1 MYITRHMEKP
11 VMELNE
17 QYPVLLLT
25 GPRQVGKTTMLEHLI
40 EVEGKGRKK
49 VSLDDLTLRELAKT
63 DPKMFFQLY
72 QPPLLIDEVQYAPEL
87 FPYIKI
93 MVDERHQPG
102 DFWLTGSQLFKMME
116 GVQESLAGRVA
127 LLHLSPLS
135 QSEIMKRPP
144 EPPFSLELP
153 LLSERQNGRQML
165 NTPKVFQRI
174 HQGGMPAL
182 VTGTYSNAS
191 IFYSSYIDTYMERD
205 VRRLS
210 NDIDSLKFLRF
221 LRSVAARTSQQVNY
235 KGIAD
240 DAEIDQTT
248 AKNWL
253 HVLEALGIIFLLEP
267 YSNNVL
273 KRTVSTPKLYFY
285 DSGIVCYL
293 TRWSSPE
300 TAMEGAM
307 SGALLENYTVAE
319 IIKTYQNAGQEPF
332 LYYYRDKDAREID
345 LILERDGKLFPI
357 EIKKMASPP
366 KKLTKV
372 FDLIDPAHSD
382 SFNAFAYIRDDK
394 DVMKLVNNFIKNTT
408 PKGAQQNDPF
418 WERSEIAL
426 DTALILY
433 LIHEAPPEEQN
444 FEMLIY
450 MMNFAEVREEDDQY
464 RSPLD
469 MLFRVLEE
477 EQPNHVAVKQY
488 KAFKQ
493 AAGDICSK

>member
-165 NTPKVFQRI
+165 NTPEVFQHI

-366 KKLTKV
+366 KELTKV
-372 FDLIDPAHSD
+372 FDLID
-382 SFNAFAYIRDDK
+382 K
-394 DVMKLVNNFIKNTT
+394 
-408 PKGAQQNDPF
+408 
-418 WERSEIAL
+418 
-426 DTALILY
+426 
-433 LIHEAPPEEQN
+433 
-444 FEMLIY
+444 
-450 MMNFAEVREEDDQY
+450 
-464 RSPLD
+464 SPLQRGTGAILCMAD
-469 MLFRVLEE
+469 QLG
-477 EQPNHVAVKQY
+477 
-488 KAFKQ
+488 AFDQ
-493 AAGDICSK
+493 NNLIVPISLI

>member
-165 NTPKVFQRI
+165 NTPEVFQRI

-267 YSNNVL
+267 YSNNFL

-372 FDLIDPAHSD
+372 FDLID
-382 SFNAFAYIRDDK
+382 K
-394 DVMKLVNNFIKNTT
+394 
-408 PKGAQQNDPF
+408 
-418 WERSEIAL
+418 
-426 DTALILY
+426 
-433 LIHEAPPEEQN
+433 
-444 FEMLIY
+444 
-450 MMNFAEVREEDDQY
+450 
-464 RSPLD
+464 SPLQRGTGAILCMAD
-469 MLFRVLEE
+469 QLG
-477 EQPNHVAVKQY
+477 
-488 KAFKQ
+488 AFDQ
-493 AAGDICSK
+493 NNLIVPISLI

>member
-165 NTPKVFQRI
+165 NTPEVFQHI

-285 DSGIVCYL
+285 DSGIDCYL

-345 LILERDGKLFPI
+345 LILEQDGKLFPI

-372 FDLIDPAHSD
+372 FDLID
-382 SFNAFAYIRDDK
+382 K
-394 DVMKLVNNFIKNTT
+394 
-408 PKGAQQNDPF
+408 
-418 WERSEIAL
+418 
-426 DTALILY
+426 
-433 LIHEAPPEEQN
+433 
-444 FEMLIY
+444 
-450 MMNFAEVREEDDQY
+450 
-464 RSPLD
+464 SPLQRGTGAILCMAD
-469 MLFRVLEE
+469 QLG
-477 EQPNHVAVKQY
+477 
-488 KAFKQ
+488 AFDQ
-493 AAGDICSK
+493 NNLIVPISLI

>member
-63 DPKMFFQLY
+63 YPKMFFQLY

-165 NTPKVFQRI
+165 NTPEVFQRI

-332 LYYYRDKDAREID
+332 LYYYRDKDAREIY

-372 FDLIDPAHSD
+372 FDLID
-382 SFNAFAYIRDDK
+382 K
-394 DVMKLVNNFIKNTT
+394 
-408 PKGAQQNDPF
+408 
-418 WERSEIAL
+418 
-426 DTALILY
+426 
-433 LIHEAPPEEQN
+433 
-444 FEMLIY
+444 
-450 MMNFAEVREEDDQY
+450 
-464 RSPLD
+464 SPLQRGTGAILCMAD
-469 MLFRVLEE
+469 QLG
-477 EQPNHVAVKQY
+477 
-488 KAFKQ
+488 AFDQ
-493 AAGDICSK
+493 NNLIVPISLI

>member
-165 NTPKVFQRI
+165 NTPEVFQRI

-267 YSNNVL
+267 

-372 FDLIDPAHSD
+372 FDLID
-382 SFNAFAYIRDDK
+382 K
-394 DVMKLVNNFIKNTT
+394 
-408 PKGAQQNDPF
+408 
-418 WERSEIAL
+418 
-426 DTALILY
+426 
-433 LIHEAPPEEQN
+433 
-444 FEMLIY
+444 
-450 MMNFAEVREEDDQY
+450 
-464 RSPLD
+464 SPLQRGTGAILCMAD
-469 MLFRVLEE
+469 QLG
-477 EQPNHVAVKQY
+477 
-488 KAFKQ
+488 AFDQ
-493 AAGDICSK
+493 NNLIVPISLI

>member
-144 EPPFSLELP
+144 GPPFSLELP

-165 NTPKVFQRI
+165 NTPEVFQHI

-372 FDLIDPAHSD
+372 FDLID
-382 SFNAFAYIRDDK
+382 K
-394 DVMKLVNNFIKNTT
+394 
-408 PKGAQQNDPF
+408 
-418 WERSEIAL
+418 
-426 DTALILY
+426 
-433 LIHEAPPEEQN
+433 
-444 FEMLIY
+444 
-450 MMNFAEVREEDDQY
+450 
-464 RSPLD
+464 SPLQRGTGAILCMAD
-469 MLFRVLEE
+469 QLG
-477 EQPNHVAVKQY
+477 
-488 KAFKQ
+488 AFDQ
-493 AAGDICSK
+493 NNLIVPISLI

>member
-165 NTPKVFQRI
+165 NTPEVFQHI

-191 IFYSSYIDTYMERD
+191 IFYSSYIDSYMERD

-372 FDLIDPAHSD
+372 FDLID
-382 SFNAFAYIRDDK
+382 K
-394 DVMKLVNNFIKNTT
+394 
-408 PKGAQQNDPF
+408 
-418 WERSEIAL
+418 
-426 DTALILY
+426 
-433 LIHEAPPEEQN
+433 
-444 FEMLIY
+444 
-450 MMNFAEVREEDDQY
+450 
-464 RSPLD
+464 SPLQRGTGAILCMAD
-469 MLFRVLEE
+469 QLG
-477 EQPNHVAVKQY
+477 
-488 KAFKQ
+488 AFDQ
-493 AAGDICSK
+493 NNLIVPISLI

>member
-165 NTPKVFQRI
+165 NTPEVFQHI

-357 EIKKMASPP
+357 EIKKMVSPP

-372 FDLIDPAHSD
+372 FDLID
-382 SFNAFAYIRDDK
+382 K
-394 DVMKLVNNFIKNTT
+394 
-408 PKGAQQNDPF
+408 
-418 WERSEIAL
+418 
-426 DTALILY
+426 
-433 LIHEAPPEEQN
+433 
-444 FEMLIY
+444 
-450 MMNFAEVREEDDQY
+450 
-464 RSPLD
+464 SPLQRGTGAILCMAD
-469 MLFRVLEE
+469 QLG
-477 EQPNHVAVKQY
+477 
-488 KAFKQ
+488 AFDQ
-493 AAGDICSK
+493 NNLIVPISLI

>member
-165 NTPKVFQRI
+165 NTPEVFQRI

-293 TRWSSPE
+293 TRWSRPE

-372 FDLIDPAHSD
+372 FDLID
-382 SFNAFAYIRDDK
+382 K
-394 DVMKLVNNFIKNTT
+394 
-408 PKGAQQNDPF
+408 
-418 WERSEIAL
+418 
-426 DTALILY
+426 
-433 LIHEAPPEEQN
+433 
-444 FEMLIY
+444 
-450 MMNFAEVREEDDQY
+450 
-464 RSPLD
+464 SPLQRGTGAILCMAD
-469 MLFRVLEE
+469 QLG
-477 EQPNHVAVKQY
+477 
-488 KAFKQ
+488 AFDQ
-493 AAGDICSK
+493 NNLIVPISLI

>member
-1 MYITRHMEKP
+1 MYITRHMEKT

-165 NTPKVFQRI
+165 NTPEVFQRI

-210 NDIDSLKFLRF
+210 HDIDSLKFLRF

-372 FDLIDPAHSD
+372 FDLID
-382 SFNAFAYIRDDK
+382 K
-394 DVMKLVNNFIKNTT
+394 
-408 PKGAQQNDPF
+408 
-418 WERSEIAL
+418 
-426 DTALILY
+426 
-433 LIHEAPPEEQN
+433 
-444 FEMLIY
+444 
-450 MMNFAEVREEDDQY
+450 
-464 RSPLD
+464 SPLQRGTGAILCMAD
-469 MLFRVLEE
+469 QLG
-477 EQPNHVAVKQY
+477 
-488 KAFKQ
+488 AFDQ
-493 AAGDICSK
+493 NNLIVPISLI

>member
-135 QSEIMKRPP
+135 QSEIMKCPP

-372 FDLIDPAHSD
+372 FDLID
-382 SFNAFAYIRDDK
+382 K
-394 DVMKLVNNFIKNTT
+394 
-408 PKGAQQNDPF
+408 
-418 WERSEIAL
+418 
-426 DTALILY
+426 
-433 LIHEAPPEEQN
+433 
-444 FEMLIY
+444 
-450 MMNFAEVREEDDQY
+450 
-464 RSPLD
+464 SPLQRGTGAILCMAD
-469 MLFRVLEE
+469 QLG
-477 EQPNHVAVKQY
+477 
-488 KAFKQ
+488 AFDQ
-493 AAGDICSK
+493 NNLIVPISLI

>member
-165 NTPKVFQRI
+165 NTPEVFQRI

-221 LRSVAARTSQQVNY
+221 LRSVAVRTSQQVNY

-372 FDLIDPAHSD
+372 FDLID
-382 SFNAFAYIRDDK
+382 K
-394 DVMKLVNNFIKNTT
+394 
-408 PKGAQQNDPF
+408 
-418 WERSEIAL
+418 
-426 DTALILY
+426 
-433 LIHEAPPEEQN
+433 
-444 FEMLIY
+444 
-450 MMNFAEVREEDDQY
+450 
-464 RSPLD
+464 SPLQRGTGAILCMAD
-469 MLFRVLEE
+469 QLG
-477 EQPNHVAVKQY
+477 
-488 KAFKQ
+488 AFDQ
-493 AAGDICSK
+493 NNLIVPISLI

>member
-135 QSEIMKRPP
+135 QSEIMTRPP

-165 NTPKVFQRI
+165 NTPEVFQRI

-372 FDLIDPAHSD
+372 FDLID
-382 SFNAFAYIRDDK
+382 K
-394 DVMKLVNNFIKNTT
+394 
-408 PKGAQQNDPF
+408 
-418 WERSEIAL
+418 
-426 DTALILY
+426 
-433 LIHEAPPEEQN
+433 
-444 FEMLIY
+444 
-450 MMNFAEVREEDDQY
+450 
-464 RSPLD
+464 SPLQRGTGAILCMAD
-469 MLFRVLEE
+469 QLG
-477 EQPNHVAVKQY
+477 
-488 KAFKQ
+488 AFDQ
-493 AAGDICSK
+493 NNLIVPISLI

>member
-165 NTPKVFQRI
+165 NTPEVFQRI

-221 LRSVAARTSQQVNY
+221 LRSVAARASQQVNY

-240 DAEIDQTT
+240 DAEIDHTT

-372 FDLIDPAHSD
+372 FDLID
-382 SFNAFAYIRDDK
+382 K
-394 DVMKLVNNFIKNTT
+394 
-408 PKGAQQNDPF
+408 
-418 WERSEIAL
+418 
-426 DTALILY
+426 
-433 LIHEAPPEEQN
+433 
-444 FEMLIY
+444 
-450 MMNFAEVREEDDQY
+450 
-464 RSPLD
+464 SPLQRGTGAILCMAD
-469 MLFRVLEE
+469 QLG
-477 EQPNHVAVKQY
+477 
-488 KAFKQ
+488 AFDQ
-493 AAGDICSK
+493 NNLIVPISLI

>member
-165 NTPKVFQRI
+165 NTPEVFQRI

-372 FDLIDPAHSD
+372 FDLID
-382 SFNAFAYIRDDK
+382 K
-394 DVMKLVNNFIKNTT
+394 
-408 PKGAQQNDPF
+408 
-418 WERSEIAL
+418 
-426 DTALILY
+426 
-433 LIHEAPPEEQN
+433 
-444 FEMLIY
+444 
-450 MMNFAEVREEDDQY
+450 
-464 RSPLD
+464 SPLQHGTGAILCMAD
-469 MLFRVLEE
+469 QLG
-477 EQPNHVAVKQY
+477 
-488 KAFKQ
+488 AFDQ
-493 AAGDICSK
+493 NNLIVPISLI

>member
-144 EPPFSLELP
+144 EPPFSLELS

-165 NTPKVFQRI
+165 NTPEVFQHI

-182 VTGTYSNAS
+182 VTGTYSNAP

-253 HVLEALGIIFLLEP
+253 HVLEELGIIFLLEP

-319 IIKTYQNAGQEPF
+319 IIKTYQNTGQEPF

-372 FDLIDPAHSD
+372 FDLID
-382 SFNAFAYIRDDK
+382 K
-394 DVMKLVNNFIKNTT
+394 
-408 PKGAQQNDPF
+408 
-418 WERSEIAL
+418 
-426 DTALILY
+426 
-433 LIHEAPPEEQN
+433 
-444 FEMLIY
+444 
-450 MMNFAEVREEDDQY
+450 
-464 RSPLD
+464 SPLQRGTGAILCMAD
-469 MLFRVLEE
+469 QLG
-477 EQPNHVAVKQY
+477 
-488 KAFKQ
+488 AFDQ
-493 AAGDICSK
+493 NNLIVPISLI

>member
-102 DFWLTGSQLFKMME
+102 DFWLTGSQLFKMMK

-144 EPPFSLELP
+144 EPPFSLELS

-165 NTPKVFQRI
+165 NTPEVFQHI

-182 VTGTYSNAS
+182 VTGTYSNAP

-372 FDLIDPAHSD
+372 FDLID
-382 SFNAFAYIRDDK
+382 K
-394 DVMKLVNNFIKNTT
+394 
-408 PKGAQQNDPF
+408 
-418 WERSEIAL
+418 
-426 DTALILY
+426 
-433 LIHEAPPEEQN
+433 
-444 FEMLIY
+444 
-450 MMNFAEVREEDDQY
+450 
-464 RSPLD
+464 SPLQRGTGAILCMAD
-469 MLFRVLEE
+469 QLG
-477 EQPNHVAVKQY
+477 
-488 KAFKQ
+488 AFDQ
-493 AAGDICSK
+493 NNLIVPISLI

>member
-165 NTPKVFQRI
+165 NTPEVFQHI

-235 KGIAD
+235 KDIAD

-372 FDLIDPAHSD
+372 FDLID
-382 SFNAFAYIRDDK
+382 K
-394 DVMKLVNNFIKNTT
+394 
-408 PKGAQQNDPF
+408 
-418 WERSEIAL
+418 
-426 DTALILY
+426 
-433 LIHEAPPEEQN
+433 
-444 FEMLIY
+444 
-450 MMNFAEVREEDDQY
+450 
-464 RSPLD
+464 SPLQRGTGAILCMAD
-469 MLFRVLEE
+469 QLG
-477 EQPNHVAVKQY
+477 
-488 KAFKQ
+488 AFDQ
-493 AAGDICSK
+493 NNLIVPISLI

>member
-127 LLHLSPLS
+127 LLHLSPRS

-165 NTPKVFQRI
+165 NTPEVFQRI

-372 FDLIDPAHSD
+372 FDLID
-382 SFNAFAYIRDDK
+382 K
-394 DVMKLVNNFIKNTT
+394 
-408 PKGAQQNDPF
+408 
-418 WERSEIAL
+418 
-426 DTALILY
+426 
-433 LIHEAPPEEQN
+433 
-444 FEMLIY
+444 
-450 MMNFAEVREEDDQY
+450 
-464 RSPLD
+464 SPLQRGTGAILCMAD
-469 MLFRVLEE
+469 QLGTFDQNNLIVPISL
-477 EQPNHVAVKQY
+477 
-488 KAFKQ
+488 
-493 AAGDICSK
+493 I

>member
-116 GVQESLAGRVA
+116 GVQESLTGRVA

-144 EPPFSLELP
+144 EPPFSLELS

-165 NTPKVFQRI
+165 NTPEVFQHI

-182 VTGTYSNAS
+182 VTGTYSNAP

-372 FDLIDPAHSD
+372 FDLID
-382 SFNAFAYIRDDK
+382 K
-394 DVMKLVNNFIKNTT
+394 
-408 PKGAQQNDPF
+408 
-418 WERSEIAL
+418 
-426 DTALILY
+426 
-433 LIHEAPPEEQN
+433 
-444 FEMLIY
+444 
-450 MMNFAEVREEDDQY
+450 
-464 RSPLD
+464 SPLQRGTGAILCMAD
-469 MLFRVLEE
+469 QLG
-477 EQPNHVAVKQY
+477 
-488 KAFKQ
+488 AFDQ
-493 AAGDICSK
+493 NNLIVPISLI

>member
-165 NTPKVFQRI
+165 NTPEVFQRI

-366 KKLTKV
+366 KKLTKM
-372 FDLIDPAHSD
+372 FDLID
-382 SFNAFAYIRDDK
+382 K
-394 DVMKLVNNFIKNTT
+394 
-408 PKGAQQNDPF
+408 
-418 WERSEIAL
+418 
-426 DTALILY
+426 
-433 LIHEAPPEEQN
+433 
-444 FEMLIY
+444 
-450 MMNFAEVREEDDQY
+450 
-464 RSPLD
+464 SPLQRGTGAILCMAD
-469 MLFRVLEE
+469 QLG
-477 EQPNHVAVKQY
+477 
-488 KAFKQ
+488 AFDQ
-493 AAGDICSK
+493 NNLIVPISLI

>member
-102 DFWLTGSQLFKMME
+102 DFWLTGSQLFKMMK

-165 NTPKVFQRI
+165 NTPEVFQRI

-307 SGALLENYTVAE
+307 SGALLENYTVVE

-372 FDLIDPAHSD
+372 FDLID
-382 SFNAFAYIRDDK
+382 K
-394 DVMKLVNNFIKNTT
+394 
-408 PKGAQQNDPF
+408 
-418 WERSEIAL
+418 
-426 DTALILY
+426 
-433 LIHEAPPEEQN
+433 
-444 FEMLIY
+444 
-450 MMNFAEVREEDDQY
+450 
-464 RSPLD
+464 SPLQRGTGAILCMAD
-469 MLFRVLEE
+469 QLG
-477 EQPNHVAVKQY
+477 
-488 KAFKQ
+488 AFDQ
-493 AAGDICSK
+493 NNLIVPISLI

>member
-144 EPPFSLELP
+144 EPPFSLELS

-165 NTPKVFQRI
+165 NTPEVFQRI

-248 AKNWL
+248 VKNWL

-372 FDLIDPAHSD
+372 FDLID
-382 SFNAFAYIRDDK
+382 K
-394 DVMKLVNNFIKNTT
+394 
-408 PKGAQQNDPF
+408 
-418 WERSEIAL
+418 
-426 DTALILY
+426 
-433 LIHEAPPEEQN
+433 
-444 FEMLIY
+444 
-450 MMNFAEVREEDDQY
+450 
-464 RSPLD
+464 SPLQRGTGAILCMAD
-469 MLFRVLEE
+469 QLG
-477 EQPNHVAVKQY
+477 
-488 KAFKQ
+488 AFDQ
-493 AAGDICSK
+493 NNLIVPISLI

>member
-372 FDLIDPAHSD
+372 FDLIA
-382 SFNAFAYIRDDK
+382 K
-394 DVMKLVNNFIKNTT
+394 
-408 PKGAQQNDPF
+408 
-418 WERSEIAL
+418 
-426 DTALILY
+426 
-433 LIHEAPPEEQN
+433 
-444 FEMLIY
+444 
-450 MMNFAEVREEDDQY
+450 
-464 RSPLD
+464 SPLQRGTGAILCMAD
-469 MLFRVLEE
+469 QLG
-477 EQPNHVAVKQY
+477 
-488 KAFKQ
+488 AFDQ
-493 AAGDICSK
+493 NNLIVPISLI

>member
-116 GVQESLAGRVA
+116 GVQESLVGRVA

-165 NTPKVFQRI
+165 NTPEVFQHI

-357 EIKKMASPP
+357 KIKKMASPP

-372 FDLIDPAHSD
+372 FDLID
-382 SFNAFAYIRDDK
+382 K
-394 DVMKLVNNFIKNTT
+394 
-408 PKGAQQNDPF
+408 
-418 WERSEIAL
+418 
-426 DTALILY
+426 
-433 LIHEAPPEEQN
+433 
-444 FEMLIY
+444 
-450 MMNFAEVREEDDQY
+450 
-464 RSPLD
+464 SPLQRGTGAILCMAD
-469 MLFRVLEE
+469 QLG
-477 EQPNHVAVKQY
+477 
-488 KAFKQ
+488 AFDQ
-493 AAGDICSK
+493 NNLIVPISLI

>member
-165 NTPKVFQRI
+165 NTPEVFQRI

-307 SGALLENYTVAE
+307 GGALLENYTVAE

-372 FDLIDPAHSD
+372 FDLID
-382 SFNAFAYIRDDK
+382 K
-394 DVMKLVNNFIKNTT
+394 
-408 PKGAQQNDPF
+408 
-418 WERSEIAL
+418 
-426 DTALILY
+426 
-433 LIHEAPPEEQN
+433 
-444 FEMLIY
+444 
-450 MMNFAEVREEDDQY
+450 
-464 RSPLD
+464 SPLQRGTGAILCMAD
-469 MLFRVLEE
+469 QLG
-477 EQPNHVAVKQY
+477 
-488 KAFKQ
+488 AFDQ
-493 AAGDICSK
+493 NNLIVPISLI

>member
-49 VSLDDLTLRELAKT
+49 ASLDDLTLRELAKT

-72 QPPLLIDEVQYAPEL
+72 RPPLLIDEVQYAPEL

-165 NTPKVFQRI
+165 NTPEVFQRI

-372 FDLIDPAHSD
+372 FDLID
-382 SFNAFAYIRDDK
+382 K
-394 DVMKLVNNFIKNTT
+394 
-408 PKGAQQNDPF
+408 
-418 WERSEIAL
+418 
-426 DTALILY
+426 
-433 LIHEAPPEEQN
+433 
-444 FEMLIY
+444 
-450 MMNFAEVREEDDQY
+450 
-464 RSPLD
+464 SPLQRGTGAILCMAD
-469 MLFRVLEE
+469 QLG
-477 EQPNHVAVKQY
+477 
-488 KAFKQ
+488 AFDQ
-493 AAGDICSK
+493 NNLIVPISLI

>member
-165 NTPKVFQRI
+165 NTPEVFQHI

-191 IFYSSYIDTYMERD
+191 IFYSSYIATYMERD

-345 LILERDGKLFPI
+345 LILEQDGKLFPI

-372 FDLIDPAHSD
+372 FDLID
-382 SFNAFAYIRDDK
+382 K
-394 DVMKLVNNFIKNTT
+394 
-408 PKGAQQNDPF
+408 
-418 WERSEIAL
+418 
-426 DTALILY
+426 
-433 LIHEAPPEEQN
+433 
-444 FEMLIY
+444 
-450 MMNFAEVREEDDQY
+450 
-464 RSPLD
+464 SPLQRGTGAILCMAD
-469 MLFRVLEE
+469 QLG
-477 EQPNHVAVKQY
+477 
-488 KAFKQ
+488 AFDQ
-493 AAGDICSK
+493 NNLIVPISLI

>member
-102 DFWLTGSQLFKMME
+102 NFWLTGSQLFKMME

-165 NTPKVFQRI
+165 NTPEVFQRI

-372 FDLIDPAHSD
+372 FDLID
-382 SFNAFAYIRDDK
+382 K
-394 DVMKLVNNFIKNTT
+394 
-408 PKGAQQNDPF
+408 
-418 WERSEIAL
+418 
-426 DTALILY
+426 
-433 LIHEAPPEEQN
+433 
-444 FEMLIY
+444 
-450 MMNFAEVREEDDQY
+450 
-464 RSPLD
+464 SPLQRGTGAILCMAD
-469 MLFRVLEE
+469 QLG
-477 EQPNHVAVKQY
+477 
-488 KAFKQ
+488 AFDQ
-493 AAGDICSK
+493 NNLIVPISLI

>member
-153 LLSERQNGRQML
+153 LLSERQNGRQKL
-165 NTPKVFQRI
+165 NTPEVFQRI

-372 FDLIDPAHSD
+372 FDLID
-382 SFNAFAYIRDDK
+382 K
-394 DVMKLVNNFIKNTT
+394 
-408 PKGAQQNDPF
+408 
-418 WERSEIAL
+418 
-426 DTALILY
+426 
-433 LIHEAPPEEQN
+433 
-444 FEMLIY
+444 
-450 MMNFAEVREEDDQY
+450 
-464 RSPLD
+464 SPLQRGTGAILCMAD
-469 MLFRVLEE
+469 QLG
-477 EQPNHVAVKQY
+477 
-488 KAFKQ
+488 AFDQ
-493 AAGDICSK
+493 NNLIVPISLI

>member
-144 EPPFSLELP
+144 EQPFSLELS

-165 NTPKVFQRI
+165 NTPEVFQRI

-345 LILERDGKLFPI
+345 LILEQDGKLFPI

-372 FDLIDPAHSD
+372 FDLID
-382 SFNAFAYIRDDK
+382 K
-394 DVMKLVNNFIKNTT
+394 
-408 PKGAQQNDPF
+408 
-418 WERSEIAL
+418 
-426 DTALILY
+426 
-433 LIHEAPPEEQN
+433 
-444 FEMLIY
+444 
-450 MMNFAEVREEDDQY
+450 
-464 RSPLD
+464 SPLQRGTGAILCMAD
-469 MLFRVLEE
+469 QLG
-477 EQPNHVAVKQY
+477 
-488 KAFKQ
+488 AFDQ
-493 AAGDICSK
+493 NNLIVPISLI

>member
-72 QPPLLIDEVQYAPEL
+72 QPPLLIDEVQYSPEL

-165 NTPKVFQRI
+165 NTPEVFQRI

-372 FDLIDPAHSD
+372 FDLID
-382 SFNAFAYIRDDK
+382 K
-394 DVMKLVNNFIKNTT
+394 
-408 PKGAQQNDPF
+408 
-418 WERSEIAL
+418 
-426 DTALILY
+426 
-433 LIHEAPPEEQN
+433 
-444 FEMLIY
+444 
-450 MMNFAEVREEDDQY
+450 
-464 RSPLD
+464 SPLQRGTGAILCMAD
-469 MLFRVLEE
+469 QLG
-477 EQPNHVAVKQY
+477 
-488 KAFKQ
+488 AFDQ
-493 AAGDICSK
+493 NNLIVPISLI

>member
-40 EVEGKGRKK
+40 EVDGKGRKK

-165 NTPKVFQRI
+165 NTPEVFQRI

-372 FDLIDPAHSD
+372 FDLID
-382 SFNAFAYIRDDK
+382 K
-394 DVMKLVNNFIKNTT
+394 
-408 PKGAQQNDPF
+408 
-418 WERSEIAL
+418 
-426 DTALILY
+426 
-433 LIHEAPPEEQN
+433 
-444 FEMLIY
+444 
-450 MMNFAEVREEDDQY
+450 
-464 RSPLD
+464 SPLQRGTGAILCMAD
-469 MLFRVLEE
+469 QLG
-477 EQPNHVAVKQY
+477 
-488 KAFKQ
+488 AFDQ
-493 AAGDICSK
+493 NNLIVPISLI

>member
-93 MVDERHQPG
+93 MVDERQQPG

-165 NTPKVFQRI
+165 NTPEVFQRI

-372 FDLIDPAHSD
+372 FDLID
-382 SFNAFAYIRDDK
+382 K
-394 DVMKLVNNFIKNTT
+394 
-408 PKGAQQNDPF
+408 
-418 WERSEIAL
+418 
-426 DTALILY
+426 
-433 LIHEAPPEEQN
+433 
-444 FEMLIY
+444 
-450 MMNFAEVREEDDQY
+450 
-464 RSPLD
+464 SPLQRGTGAILCMAD
-469 MLFRVLEE
+469 QLG
-477 EQPNHVAVKQY
+477 
-488 KAFKQ
+488 AFDQ
-493 AAGDICSK
+493 NNLIVPISLI